1 MRWPTLALLLLLG
14 ASPAG
19 AEYFVVLARGQPN
32 ARISAPALRD
42 LFLGRTRTWPGG
54 RPVEIATPA
63 PDTPEMAWLAATVF
77 GLSPRELRT
86 LLRQRVF
93 AGEMPEPRTLS
104 SSQECLDFARLS
116 HGGLCVSSESA
127 AGGRAVNV
135 GALALEQ

>member
-1 MRWPTLALLLLLG
+1 
-14 ASPAG
+14 
-19 AEYFVVLARGQPN
+19 
-32 ARISAPALRD
+32 
-42 LFLGRTRTWPGG
+42 
-54 RPVEIATPA
+54 VEIATPA
-63 PDTPEMAWLAATVF
+63 PDTPEMAWLAGTVF

-93 AGEMPEPRTLS
+93 AGEMPEPRTLA

-135 GALALEQ
+135 GALALEP

>member
-1 MRWPTLALLLLLG
+1 MLLFLG

-19 AEYFVVLARGQPN
+19 AEQFVVLARAQPS

-42 LFLGRTRTWPGG
+42 LFLGERGPWPGG

-63 PDTPEMAWLAATVF
+63 PDTPEMAWLAGTVF

-116 HGGLCVSSESA
+116 LGGLCVSSESV

-135 GALALEQ
+135 GALALEE